1 MNVQIVRPCVL
12 WRKKEMSQ
20 PNQQDELEL
29 RELEED
35 PEKKRTI
42 RMLGEDFTPKFV
54 EVPKTRRRRVIPSK
68 KQQG

>member
-54 EVPKTRRRRVIPSK
+54 KSKTRRRRVIPSK

>member
-1 MNVQIVRPCVL
+1 
-12 WRKKEMSQ
+12 MSQ

-29 RELEED
+29 RELEKD

-42 RMLGEDFTPKFV
+42 RMLGEDYTPRFV
-54 EVPKTRRRRVIPSK
+54 EEPKTRRRRVIPSK